1 MSSSEELYHHGIL
14 GMKWGVRRYQNK
26 DGTLT
31 QKGKK
36 RYSDVTE
43 LKSKKTGEKLYV
55 AQRQVKQGDSERNFD
70 VIQNGRKIGNAWLED
85 QGIICTLTGLI

>member
-1 MSSSEELYHHGIL
+1 MNTVQDELMHYGVL

-55 AQRQVKQGDSERNFD
+55 AQRQVKHGDSERNFD
-70 VIQNGRKIGNAWLED
+70 VIQNGRKIIIDKKKALELFNNN
-85 QGIICTLTGLI
+85 TK

>member
-1 MSSSEELYHHGIL
+1 MTDELYHYGIK

-31 QKGKK
+31 PKGKK

-55 AQRQVKQGDSERNFD
+55 AQRQVKQGDSERFFD
-70 VIQNGRKIGNAWLED
+70 VIQNGSNEICPGKIGLGKA
-85 QGIICTLTGLI
+85 GIF